1 MEFKRKKKRGV
12 NRKIC
17 RIWLSREGYRI
28 TWRKEV
34 FGVSVPARFQAC
46 VRVLV
51 PGNFEA
57 GYTEMWDFVNNSR
70 RLYKTMKAAVDDC
83 ERHARLWSRVVR
95 CTGIRTV
102 RELFGRE
109 PREVPKWASTVMDR
123 RIFEMLMDTQPRG
136 KKDYED
142 DEVTETVAPETE
154 GPSTEGPKKRG
165 QRSDK
170 GKPRG
175 TRKPTDAPK
184 KKRKQRSDKGKPRG
198 PRKPKGTP

>member
-12 NRKIC
+12 NRKVY

-34 FGVSVPARFQAC
+34 FGVSVPTRFQAC
-46 VRVLV
+46 VRTLV

-70 RLYKTMKAAVDDC
+70 RLYKTMKAAVADC
-83 ERHARLWSRVVR
+83 ERHARLWSRIVR
-95 CTGIRTV
+95 CTGIRAV

-123 RIFEMLMDTQPRG
+123 RIFEMLMDTRPRR
-136 KKDYED
+136 KSDED
-142 DEVTETVAPETE
+142 EEEPAEL
-154 GPSTEGPKKRG
+154 STEPEAPVKKKRKP
-165 QRSDK
+165 RSDK
-170 GKPRG
+170 GSS
-175 TRKPTDAPK
+175 RKQVASDSGK
-184 KKRKQRSDKGKPRG
+184 KKRKPRSDKGKPRG
-198 PRKPKGTP
+198 PRKPKGTL